1 MNGAV
6 REAVNFI
13 KPSFWGPNRSTQAT
27 KNQQG
32 KVKTMKLGNSTI
44 LAIVIAGC
52 FSLTAYVMGQG
63 RSGGPAGGPG
73 YGPSNNPGMNNMSSQ
88 GQQNSQFGRDTATS
102 NTNASPGAS
111 ASPTVN
117 PHIKTSPTPPGKH
130 LGWQKGKHNPH
141 RTASASPSATASATA
156 TP

>member
-6 REAVNFI
+6 RQAVNLI

-27 KNQQG
+27 KNQHG

-73 YGPSNNPGMNNMSSQ
+73 SGPSNNPGMNNMSS
-88 GQQNSQFGRDTATS
+88 
-102 NTNASPGAS
+102 
-111 ASPTVN
+111 
-117 PHIKTSPTPPGKH
+117 
-130 LGWQKGKHNPH
+130 
-141 RTASASPSATASATA
+141 
-156 TP
+156 